1 MLTASKIESGRNTGE
16 VRRGSRHGLDFVFSE
31 VTSPSLPRKS
41 FGRKTDEDPLEPF
54 PRDTHASRERSFS
67 HPILPEGTGKRRQC
81 AMVAK

>member
-1 MLTASKIESGRNTGE
+1 MLTASKWSLGE
-16 VRRGSRHGLDFVFSE
+16 TRAKFAVARAAAWFVNSE
-31 VTSPSLPRKS
+31 VTSLSLPRKG

-54 PRDTHASRERSFS
+54 PRETHVSRERSFS